1 MAVTMEMR
9 YTVDLHK
16 PLQMQEAGTLMV
28 EGDNL
33 ANTIVLEVLDDDQPA
48 ILDGCTA
55 TAYMIR
61 ADGYRPF
68 VACEI
73 IGNIVKAVLNE
84 GFYAAPGRYHLF
96 VRLTGED
103 GETRH
108 TLLWLNGWVNDEGAE
123 GTIDTEDTLPTLD
136 ELLAQVAKIE
146 DAVAKAEIVANMT
159 AVAES
164 LPAGSQPTANYKD
177 GVLTLGIPQS
187 DGSGGSG
194 VGIVSISIAEV

>member
-9 YTVDLHK
+9 YTVDLHE
-16 PLQMQEAGTLMV
+16 PLVMQEAKTLMV
-28 EGDNL
+28 EGDNM
-33 ANTIVLEVLDDDQPA
+33 ANTLVLEVLDDEEPA
-48 ILDGCTA
+48 VLTGCTA

-68 VACEI
+68 VTCTI
-73 IGNIVKAVLNE
+73 TGNIVKAALNE
-84 GFYAAPGRYHLF
+84 SFYATPGRYHLF

-108 TLLWLNGWVNDEGAE
+108 TLLWLNGWVNREGAE
-123 GTIDTEDTLPTLD
+123 GTIDPEETLPTLD

-146 DAVAKAEIVANMT
+146 DAVEKAETVANMT

-164 LPAGSQPTANYKD
+164 LPAGSQPTAVYKD

-187 DGSGGSG
+187 DGSGCNG
-194 VGIVSISIAEV
+194 VGIVGITITEV